1 AFNPAEPAPA
11 RFEFPTP
18 PPSADPKSVL
28 EIVREIQLPPV
39 KAFRDDAPP
48 PSISDVMPFPQ
59 EIINQ
64 YLAGALKPGD
74 KANEFQQAVNEA
86 VEEMRRQRGGGS
98 GSELPEEFGGET
110 NDKAKE
116 QLRKI
121 QEVPARVE
129 ASLQDA
135 LDKLESVAD
144 QKDKQ
149 SKRWQ
154 VNYDYVLAQIKLR
167 ICYVNQ
173 YNLALANVRGGKLPD
188 LKEGQNGYRLSA
200 EMTLD
205 KNTPPDKKEMFN
217 EARKALTE
225 IA

>member
-1 AFNPAEPAPA
+1 
-11 RFEFPTP
+11 
-18 PPSADPKSVL
+18 
-28 EIVREIQLPPV
+28 V

-74 KANEFQQAVNEA
+74 KANEFQQSVIEA
-86 VEEMRRQRGGGS
+86 VEEMRRQRGSGS
-98 GSELPEEFGGET
+98 GTELREEFSGET
-110 NDKAKE
+110 PDKEKE
-116 QLRKI
+116 ELRKV
-121 QEVPARVE
+121 QELPARVE
-129 ASLQDA
+129 AILQDA
-135 LDKLESVAD
+135 LEKLEAVAD
-144 QKDKQ
+144 QKEKQ
-149 SKRWQ
+149 AKRWQ
-154 VNYDYVLAQIKLR
+154 VHYDYVLAQIKLR

-188 LKEGQNGYRLSA
+188 RKDGQNGYRLSA

-217 EARKALTE
+217 EARKALNE
-225 IA
+225 IAKQHPKTPWALLAKSDRTVAIGLRLVGSSVARP